1 MAAQS
6 RGALAAD
13 PRTARPAARHA
24 GPGHERR
31 GRLGEA
37 GRADGLCRVLAA
49 RCRGQRSDRRVPGE
63 PPRLVG
69 RGSCPSDRD
78 AAWYGLSARSGDAW
92 HRRVFCRLS
101 PGAMLASGPVPSPEF
116 FMRLTSMAAAAAL
129 AVVSV
134 TTSLSGQRPDAQ
146 IDARSMQLL
155 EQGRAQKAAGNL
167 DGATDTLETAVTV
180 DPRNRGAFILLAEVA
195 DA

>member
-1 MAAQS
+1 
-6 RGALAAD
+6 
-13 PRTARPAARHA
+13 
-24 GPGHERR
+24 
-31 GRLGEA
+31 
-37 GRADGLCRVLAA
+37 
-49 RCRGQRSDRRVPGE
+49 
-63 PPRLVG
+63 
-69 RGSCPSDRD
+69 
-78 AAWYGLSARSGDAW
+78 
-92 HRRVFCRLS
+92 
-101 PGAMLASGPVPSPEF
+101 
-116 FMRLTSMAAAAAL
+116 MRLTSMAAAAAL

-195 DA
+195 DARGLPGKAIRLYREALLLEPNDLRALRGQGEALVQRGAVARAKDNLTKIKTLCKQDCADATALAAVIAKGPPPVTTAQVETKVPAKN